1 MYLFSVPDQSWKHG
15 GDQIQQRG
23 NQTGSSGYTAGKG
36 LPPKQC
42 SSSSLGDAVQ
52 SDKKIVILNEGEM
65 KTLPIPVDGR
75 ESQQQQQQKHQQ

>member
-52 SDKKIVILNEGEM
+52 SEGEM
-65 KTLPIPVDGR
+65 KTLRIPEDGR
-75 ESQQQQQQKHQQ
+75 ESQQQQQQKQ

>member
-42 SSSSLGDAVQ
+42 SSFSLGDAVQ
-52 SDKKIVILNEGEM
+52 SEGEM
-65 KTLPIPVDGR
+65 KTLRIPVDGR
-75 ESQQQQQQKHQQ
+75 ESQQQQQQKQ

>member
-52 SDKKIVILNEGEM
+52 SEGEM
-65 KTLPIPVDGR
+65 KTLRIPVDGG
-75 ESQQQQQQKHQQ
+75 ESQQQQQQKQ

>member
-52 SDKKIVILNEGEM
+52 SEGEM
-65 KTLPIPVDGR
+65 KTLRIPVDGR
-75 ESQQQQQQKHQQ
+75 ESQQQQQQKQ